1 MILVLPTYVA
11 TKYGVRLQYD
21 QGEFSSIQGDLVT
34 EIFNGETKRQAGRG
48 FFLLMIKKHSIL
60 GL

>member
-1 MILVLPTYVA
+1 ME
-11 TKYGVRLQYD
+11 YGCNMT